1 LLNGRNELEM
11 KMVDLRSDT
20 LTLPTREMLESILD
34 APLGDDARD
43 RDPTVE
49 RLEEMAAR
57 KVGKEEA
64 VLVTSGTQANLVS
77 LLSQTSPGDEVIV
90 ESEAHINYY
99 EAGGLSSVAGLMPR
113 PVVGKLGALSPDQ
126 VERTILTGTPRRS
139 RIQLICIENTHNRAG
154 GTCISPSQIADLKE
168 VADKHGLS
176 IYMDGARIFNA
187 AIALRVDVRELT
199 KNVDSMMFCLSK
211 GLSGPVGSIVLGT
224 HEFIKKAREW
234 RSVLGGTLRQA
245 GIIAAPGIVALE
257 KMIDRLREDHE
268 NARRLAEGLVDIRGI
283 VVDMRTVQTNIVKL
297 DVSGLGCDCNRFMTE
312 LEKHG
317 VRASGLGG
325 SMVRM
330 VTYRGIEASDINTA
344 LERIRATAESLRA

>member
-1 LLNGRNELEM
+1 M
-11 KMVDLRSDT
+11 KIVDLRSDT
-20 LTLPTREMLESILD
+20 VTLPIREMLESILD
-34 APLGDDARD
+34 AELGDDGRD
-43 RDPTVE
+43 RDPTVKK
-49 RLEEMAAR
+49 LEEMAAR

-77 LLSQTSPGDEVIV
+77 LLAHTSRGDEVIV
-90 ESEAHINYY
+90 EAEAHINYY

-113 PVVGKLGALSPDQ
+113 PIVGELGALSPDQ

-139 RIQLICIENTHNRAG
+139 RIRLICIENTHNRAG
-154 GTCISPSQIADLKE
+154 GTCITPSQIADLRE
-168 VADKHGLS
+168 VADKYGLS

-187 AIALRVDVRELT
+187 AISLGVDVRELT

-211 GLSGPVGSIVLGT
+211 GLSGPVGSLVLGT
-224 HEFIKKAREW
+224 HEFIERARQW

-268 NARRLAEGLVDIRGI
+268 NARRLAEGLVEIEGI
-283 VVDMRTVQTNIVKL
+283 AVDMRTVQTNIVKL
-297 DVSGLGCDCNRFMTE
+297 DVSGLGCECDRFIAE
-312 LEKHG
+312 LEKQG
-317 VRASGLGG
+317 VRASTLGG

-330 VTYRGIEASDINTA
+330 VTYRGITASDIDVA
-344 LERIRATAESLRA
+344 LERIGATAESLRA